1 MHKAIYFTKFFI
13 VLLSLCTTGVL
24 SAKEALFGAND
35 TNQSG
40 AIDFSMVI
48 SGGVS
53 LGAYESGYNWAM
65 LKALAKIKSN
75 KSRLDP
81 TLRSVSGASAGS
93 INALLTAMYW
103 CQKDTVPYQNSVDDN
118 LFYETWVNL
127 GIEDL
132 MIRGKDP
139 ENKST
144 LFTRKVLRHKAD
156 LIMEHMDKHI
166 FTEGCEVPM
175 GFSVTKSTPIV
186 EEFQGIKIK
195 NQNFSV
201 PFTFHVK
208 NGKVRIENRDMPDES
223 TNFYISIPGIE
234 KDYRK
239 VVDVLFASSAFP
251 GAFQQVKLR
260 YEYKGK
266 VRKNYFIDGGAYDN
280 VPLQLATELNPK
292 ARLFL
297 FMDPN
302 NMRKEKEPDEDEKE
316 EPPIGFL
323 TSSAGPLS
331 NSLEIFQQM
340 KLYQA
345 INTHFRGHPERKLI
359 LSSRFHPLTAGFL
372 EHFGAFLDKNFRL
385 YDYHVGVYDAIYHLA
400 LKLRTKEVFSGVSQ
414 IDMMDIIMRQIG
426 IPKSKEALTAY
437 RFFKATEFKLTKPK
451 RNNRYAAIYY
461 AFNLK
466 TVDSKRYTN
475 DEFKHFLMNLD
486 MRYLPVKKNS
496 FLDYARKDVD
506 AWAKR
511 PLRYVVNRITILEN
525 ERAEVYPDYKPVA
538 KAISI
543 AAWGGSTFLKEKNG
557 WDILPINAPD
567 DEGNEAMR
575 TALRFFPTEIS
586 TDTTNGG
593 LSLAYEA
600 YWYRKMGFLNGLEFK
615 PSYNFHDRGGDFV
628 RLDINTFSEFDD
640 FLKFGGGVSGFGNM
654 EGKFYNR
661 DNAFGANVYIDIMDI
676 LRFTYV
682 RRQGDSV
689 DNNYFYLGIENIGSL
704 IYWLNR

>member
-1 MHKAIYFTKFFI
+1 MKHVVLRILWICLFTI
-13 VLLSLCTTGVL
+13 SLYASEALLSPKDVN
-24 SAKEALFGAND
+24 E
-35 TNQSG
+35 SG

-65 LKALAKIKSN
+65 LKALAKIKST

-81 TLRSVSGASAGS
+81 TLRSVAGASAGS

-103 CQKDTVPYQNSVDDN
+103 CQKDTVPYQNSVEDN

-132 MIRGKDP
+132 MIKGKDP

-144 LFTRKVLRHKAD
+144 LFTRKALKHKAD
-156 LIMEHMDKHI
+156 LIMEHMDKRI
-166 FTEGCEVPM
+166 FREGCEVPM
-175 GFSVTKSTPIV
+175 GFSVTKATPIV

-201 PFTFHVK
+201 PFTFRIK
-208 NGKVRIENRDMPDES
+208 NGKAHIENKTMPVES
-223 TNFYISIPGIE
+223 TNFHISIPGIE
-234 KDYRK
+234 KDFRK

-260 YEYKGK
+260 YKYKGK
-266 VRKNYFIDGGAYDN
+266 IRNNYFIDGGAYDN
-280 VPLQLATELNPK
+280 IPLQLATELNPK

-297 FMDPN
+297 FMDPS
-302 NMRKEKEPDEDEKE
+302 NMRKEKVTEEDEKE

-345 INTHFRGHPERKLI
+345 INIHFRGHPERKLI

-400 LKLRTKEVFSGVSQ
+400 LKLRTKKEFEGVSQ
-414 IDMMDIIMRQIG
+414 IEMMDIIMHHIG
-426 IPKSKEALTAY
+426 IDKSKEAYTAY
-437 RFFKATEFKLTKPK
+437 KFFKATEFKNRQPEK
-451 RNNRYAAIYY
+451 NNRYAAIYY
-461 AFNLK
+461 AFDLK
-466 TVDSKRYTN
+466 SVDAKRYTN
-475 DEFKHFLMNLD
+475 ENFKHFLVHLD
-486 MRYLPVKKNS
+486 MRYLPIKKKS
-496 FLDYARKDVD
+496 FLAYARKDVD
-506 AWAKR
+506 EWAKR
-511 PLRYVVNRITILEN
+511 PLRYVVNRITTLEN
-525 ERAEVYPDYKPVA
+525 ERAEVYPDYRPVA

-543 AAWGGSTFLKEKNG
+543 AAWGAGTLLKEKDG
-557 WDILPINAPD
+557 WDILPINAPVD
-567 DEGNEAMR
+567 TGNETMR
-575 TALRFFPTEIS
+575 NLFRLVPTEIS

-628 RLDINTFSEFDD
+628 RMDINTFSEFDD
-640 FLKFGGGVSGFGNM
+640 FVKFGGGVSGFGNM
-654 EGKFYNR
+654 EGTFYQR
-661 DNAFGANVYIDIMDI
+661 DNAFGFNAYIDIMDI

-682 RRQGDSV
+682 RRQGDGV

-704 IYWLNR
+704 LYWLNR

>member
-1 MHKAIYFTKFFI
+1 MFKSYIM
-13 VLLSLCTTGVL
+13 TTL
-24 SAKEALFGAND
+24 MLALIFYMPTHGLAHAGTSVVVD
-35 TNQSG
+35 DDQSG

-65 LKALAKIKSN
+65 LRALGKVKSAKT
-75 KSRLDP
+75 RLKP

-103 CQKDTVPYQNSVDDN
+103 CQKDDVPYQNSVDDN

-132 MIRGKDP
+132 IIRGKDT

-144 LFTRKVLRHKAD
+144 LFTRRTLRHKAE
-156 LIMEHMDKHI
+156 LIMQHMDRSI
-166 FTEGCEVPM
+166 FEEGCAVPM
-175 GFSVTKSTPIV
+175 GFSVTKATPIV

-201 PFTFHVK
+201 PFTFRVK
-208 NGKVRIENRDMPDES
+208 HGKVRIENKKMPDES
-223 TNFYISIPGIE
+223 TNFYISIPDIE
-234 KDYRK
+234 KDHRK

-260 YEYKGK
+260 YKYKGK
-266 VRKNYFIDGGAYDN
+266 IRSNYFIDGGAYDN

-292 ARLFL
+292 ADLFL

-302 NMRKEKEPDEDEKE
+302 NMRKEKEPEEEEKE

-345 INTHFRGHPERKLI
+345 INLHFRGHPERKLI

-400 LKLRTKEVFSGVSQ
+400 IKLRSKAEYVNVSQ
-414 IDMMDIIMRQIG
+414 VDMMDMIMRQID
-426 IPKSKEALTAY
+426 IPKSKEAYTAY
-437 RFFKATEFKLTKPK
+437 KFFKATEFKLTKPEQ
-451 RNNRYAAIYY
+451 NNRYAAIYN
-461 AFNLK
+461 AFNLEV
-466 TVDSKRYTN
+466 VDAKRYTN
-475 DEFKHFLMNLD
+475 DEFKAFLAKLD
-486 MRYLPVKKNS
+486 MRYLPVRKKS
-496 FLDYARKDVD
+496 FLAYAKRDVD
-506 AWAKR
+506 DWMKR
-511 PLRYVVNRITILEN
+511 PLRYIVNRITILEN
-525 ERAEVYPDYKPVA
+525 ERAEVYPDYEPVA

-543 AAWGGSTFLKEKNG
+543 AAWGGSTFLKEKHG
-557 WDILPINAPD
+557 WDILPLNAPD
-567 DEGNEAMR
+567 DEGNEVMR
-575 TALRFFPTEIS
+575 NALRLVPTEIS
-586 TDTTNGG
+586 TDTANGG
-593 LSLAYEA
+593 LSFAYEA
-600 YWYRKMGFLNGLEFK
+600 YWYKKMGFLNGLEFK

-628 RLDINTFSEFDD
+628 RMDVNTFSEFDD
-640 FLKFGGGVSGFGNM
+640 FLKFGGGFSGFGNM
-654 EGKFYNR
+654 KGTFYDR
-661 DNAFGANVYIDIMDI
+661 DNAFGFNAYIDIMDI

-682 RRQGDSV
+682 RREGDNV
-689 DNNYFYLGIENIGSL
+689 DHNYFYLGIENIGSL

>member
-1 MHKAIYFTKFFI
+1 M
-13 VLLSLCTTGVL
+13 LSISHGVSAAETGQDENL
-24 SAKEALFGAND
+24 SN
-35 TNQSG
+35 

-75 KSRLDP
+75 QSRLDP
-81 TLRSVSGASAGS
+81 TLRSVAGASAGS

-103 CQKDTVPYQNSVDDN
+103 CQKDSVPYQNSVDDN

-144 LFTRKVLRHKAD
+144 LFSRRALRHKAE
-156 LIMEHMDKHI
+156 LIMKHMDQPI

-175 GFSVTKSTPIV
+175 GFAVTKSTPII

-208 NGKVRIENRDMPDES
+208 DGKVRIENKKMPKES
-223 TNFYISIPGIE
+223 TNFHISIPGIE

-266 VRKNYFIDGGAYDN
+266 IRNNYFIDGGAYDN
-280 VPLQLATELNPK
+280 IPLQLATELNPK

-302 NMRKEKEPDEDEKE
+302 NMRKEKHVSDEEKE

-323 TSSAGPLS
+323 SSSISPLG

-345 INTHFRGHPERKLI
+345 INIHFRGHPERKLI

-400 LKLRTKEVFSGVSQ
+400 LKLRKKEEFKEVSQ
-414 IDMMDIIMRQIG
+414 LDMMDIIMRQIG

-437 RFFKATEFKLTKPK
+437 EFFKATEFKQTKPK
-451 RNNRYAAIYY
+451 NDNRYAAIYY

-466 TVDSKRYTN
+466 TVDAKRYTN
-475 DEFKHFLMNLD
+475 DEFKQFLTKLD
-486 MRYLPVKKNS
+486 MRYLPVKKRS
-496 FLDYARKDVD
+496 FLAYARKDVD
-506 AWAKR
+506 EWAKR
-511 PLRYVVNRITILEN
+511 PLRYVVNRITVLEN

-538 KAISI
+538 KAVSI
-543 AAWGGSTFLKEKNG
+543 AAWGGSTFLKEKDG

-567 DEGNEAMR
+567 DEGNEVMR
-575 TALRFFPTEIS
+575 NALRFFPTEIS

-593 LSLAYEA
+593 LSIAYEA
-600 YWYRKMGFLNGLEFK
+600 YWYHKMGFLNGLEFK
-615 PSYNFHDRGGDFV
+615 PSYNFHDKGGDFV
-628 RLDINTFSEFDD
+628 RMDIDTFSEFDD
-640 FLKFGGGVSGFGNM
+640 FVKFGVGVSGFGNM
-654 EGKFYNR
+654 EGPFYVR

-682 RRQGDSV
+682 RREGDGV

>member
-1 MHKAIYFTKFFI
+1 MSEDEIGQDEN
-13 VLLSLCTTGVL
+13 L
-24 SAKEALFGAND
+24 
-35 TNQSG
+35 SG

-75 KSRLDP
+75 NSSIHP

-103 CQKDTVPYQNSVDDN
+103 CQKDTVPYQNNVDDN

-132 MIRGKDP
+132 MIQGKDP
-139 ENKST
+139 GNKST
-144 LFTRKVLRHKAD
+144 LFTRKTLRHKAE
-156 LIMEHMDKHI
+156 LIMKHMDQPI
-166 FTEGCEVPM
+166 FTEGCEIPM
-175 GFSVTKSTPIV
+175 GFSVTKSTPII

-208 NGKVRIENRDMPDES
+208 NGKVHIENKNMPEES
-223 TNFYISIPGIE
+223 TNFHISIPGIE

-260 YEYKGK
+260 YKYKGK
-266 VRKNYFIDGGAYDN
+266 IRNNYFIDGGAYDN
-280 VPLQLATELNPK
+280 IPLQLATELNSK
-292 ARLFL
+292 AHLFL
-297 FMDPN
+297 LMDPN
-302 NMRKEKEPDEDEKE
+302 NMRKEKAVSEEEKE
-316 EPPIGFL
+316 KPPIGFL
-323 TSSAGPLS
+323 SSSVNPLGK
-331 NSLEIFQQM
+331 SLEIFQQM

-345 INTHFRGHPERKLI
+345 INIHFRGHPERKLI
-359 LSSRFHPLTAGFL
+359 LSSRFHPLTAGYL

-400 LKLRTKEVFSGVSQ
+400 LKLRKKDEFKDVSQ
-414 IDMMDIIMRQIG
+414 LDVMDIIMREIG
-426 IPKSKEALTAY
+426 IHKNKEALTAY
-437 RFFKATEFKLTKPK
+437 EFFKSTEFKQTKPK
-451 RNNRYAAIYY
+451 KDNRYAAIYY
-461 AFNLK
+461 AFDLQK
-466 TVDSKRYTN
+466 VDAKRYTN
-475 DEFKHFLMNLD
+475 DAFKTFLTKLD
-486 MRYLPVKKNS
+486 MRYLPLKKRS
-496 FLDYARKDVD
+496 FLAYARKDVNE
-506 AWAKR
+506 WAKR
-511 PLRYVVNRITILEN
+511 PLRYVVNRITTLEN
-525 ERAEVYPDYKPVA
+525 ERAKVYPDYKPVA

-543 AAWGGSTFLKEKNG
+543 AAWGGSTFLKEKEG

-567 DEGNEAMR
+567 DEGNEVMR
-575 TALRFFPTEIS
+575 NTLRFFPTEVS

-593 LSLAYEA
+593 LSIAYEA
-600 YWYRKMGFLNGLEFK
+600 FWYHKMGFLNGMEFK
-615 PSYNFHDRGGDFV
+615 PSYNFHDKGGDFV
-628 RLDINTFSEFDD
+628 RMDINTFSEFDN
-640 FLKFGGGVSGFGNM
+640 FVKFGAGVSGFGNM
-654 EGKFYNR
+654 EGPFYVR
-661 DNAFGANVYIDIMDI
+661 DNAFGANVYIDVMDT

-682 RRQGDSV
+682 RREGEGI

-704 IYWLNR
+704 IYWLSR